1 MPIKL
6 FITEDAEP
14 VFMSQARDRFSTKR
28 DAQHSQIAAFMYPG
42 TPGNRIGDFV
52 EKMETQIGK
61 RVFTD

>member
-14 VFMSQARDRFSTKR
+14 VFMSQAGDNFSTKR
-28 DAQHSQIAAFMYPG
+28 DAQHPQIAAFMFPG
-42 TPGNRIGDFV
+42 MPDNRIGDFV

-61 RVFTD
+61 RVLAD

>member
-14 VFMSQARDRFSTKR
+14 VFMSQAGDTFSTTQ
-28 DAQHSQIAAFMYPG
+28 DARHPQIAAFIYPG
-42 TPGNRIGDFV
+42 TPGNKIGDFV

-61 RVFTD
+61 RVLTD